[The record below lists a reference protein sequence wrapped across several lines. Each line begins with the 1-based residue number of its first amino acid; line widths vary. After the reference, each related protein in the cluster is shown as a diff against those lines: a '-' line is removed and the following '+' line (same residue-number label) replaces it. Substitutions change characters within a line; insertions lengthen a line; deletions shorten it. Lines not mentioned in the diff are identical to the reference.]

1 MPFSKILVA
10 IDGNPSGQKAL
21 ETAIE
26 LSKLIGCPL
35 AVLAVEGPLP
45 AYAATVGEVDE
56 AKIEKD
62 AFFEKIIRLAREK
75 AKEEGVEVDV
85 SMHVGHPA
93 EVIVRA
99 ATALEA
105 DLVVVGH
112 KDHFLGDYVL
122 GSTADR
128 VAHHAPCPVLIVR

>member
-1 MPFSKILVA
+1 MPFSNILVV
-10 IDGNPSGQKAL
+10 IDGSPCGQKAL

-35 AVLAVEGPLP
+35 NALAVEGPLP
-45 AYAATVGEVDE
+45 AYAATVGEVE
-56 AKIEKD
+56 EVKNEKD
-62 AFFEKIIRLAREK
+62 AFFERIVQLARDEAKK
-75 AKEEGVEVDV
+75 AGVEIDV
-85 SMHVGHPA
+85 SMQVGHPA
-93 EVIVRA
+93 EVIVREVEA
-99 ATALEA
+99 REA

>member
-1 MPFSKILVA
+1 MPFSNLLVA

-35 AVLAVEGPLP
+35 AVLVVEGPLP
-45 AYAATVGEVDE
+45 AYAATVGEVE
-56 AKIEKD
+56 EVKNEKD
-62 AFFEKIIRLAREK
+62 AFFERTVRLAREEGKK
-75 AKEEGVEVDV
+75 AGVEVDV

-93 EVIVRA
+93 EVIVREVEA
-99 ATALEA
+99 RKA

-122 GSTADR
+122 GTTADR